1 MIRSSTLWPGRY
13 RPKADPFLG
22 AAGVGVRILDQAL
35 QLVEFSLHG
44 SPHRRDRY
52 RGGQGA
58 PPKSRPQRACHLLQ
72 SPPRPFYGRGY
83 LTRPA
88 MPQTLLSRPQ
98 RTAIA
103 PAPVPDPGRSN
114 NSAVQ
119 HRGLEQANP
128 RELPIIE
135 RAVSAPG
142 RGGHAQQWQGGQPQ
156 PVLVISLI
164 RTGTGST
171 SPRPTAVRL
180 RSTRVTSLSRR
191 DRACAS

>member
-1 MIRSSTLWPGRY
+1 MDLSGVGKGST

-22 AAGVGVRILDQAL
+22 AAGVGVRLLDQAL

-44 SPHRRDRY
+44 SPHRRDRH

-142 RGGHAQQWQGGQPQ
+142 RKQ
-156 PVLVISLI
+156 SLI
-164 RTGTGST
+164 RTAHQAPQDAHNTFNSA
-171 SPRPTAVRL
+171 R
-180 RSTRVTSLSRR
+180 
-191 DRACAS
+191 CNQ